1 MALAPHGVSAELW
14 VPDRPHARERLG
26 ARYPGIR
33 IRLQP
38 AGSLGERLAAA
49 FARAFREGTDRAVVL
64 GSDHPTLPADIVPHA
79 FRALATTD
87 LTLGPT
93 RDGGYYAI
101 GLRRTAWPAA
111 SGLFARA
118 PWSEPTLCEWTRT
131 RAAELGLGRVELPP
145 WYDVD
150 RPEDLRCMARDL
162 REGSATARMWARLR
176 PDRGATPAV
185 RGPGGGGS

>member
-14 VPDRPHARERLG
+14 VPNRPHARERLR
-26 ARYPGIR
+26 ARYPETP

-38 AGSLGERLAAA
+38 EGSLGKRLAAA
-49 FARAFREGTDRAVVL
+49 FARAFREGTERAVAL
-64 GSDHPTLPADIVPHA
+64 GSDHPTLPAHIVPHA

-87 LTLGPT
+87 LTFGPT

-101 GLRRTAWPAA
+101 GLRQTAWPAA

-118 PWSEPTLCEWTRT
+118 PWSDPTLCEWTRR
-131 RAAELGLGRVELPP
+131 RAAELGLARAELPA

-150 RPEDLRCMARDL
+150 RPEDLRRMARDL
-162 REGSATARMWARLR
+162 REGSATARAWARLR
-176 PDRGATPAV
+176 PDRGAAAV
-185 RGPGGGGS
+185 ARGPGGGGS